1 MRSETGA
8 GKSSRVDGAAGVKP
22 ALAFVAMIPARL
34 ESTRL
39 PEKALADIGG
49 RAMVVRVAER
59 ARAAG
64 AARVVVA
71 TDSSRIADVV
81 RGAGFEVQM
90 TRADHPSGTDR
101 LAEAA
106 EALALA
112 DEAIVVNV
120 QGDEP
125 LIDPH
130 LIRAVAQCLH
140 DDDRCAL
147 ATAAQP
153 IDEVAVWLDP
163 NVVKVVCDRNGQA
176 LYFTRAPVPFA
187 RDAMTGFPA
196 VLPATM
202 PHAQAPTLRHIGIYA
217 WRVRDLRTCAA
228 LAPTA
233 LERVEALEQLRALW
247 HGLRIAVHIW
257 PAPLPGGVDT
267 AADLE
272 RVRAHWS
279 GTQAGLGTDRP
290 V

>member
-1 MRSETGA
+1 
-8 GKSSRVDGAAGVKP
+8 
-22 ALAFVAMIPARL
+22 MIPARL

-59 ARAAG
+59 AQAAG
-64 AARVVVA
+64 AARVIVA
-71 TDSSRIADVV
+71 TDSARIADVV
-81 RGAGFEVQM
+81 RAAGYEVQM

-106 EALALA
+106 AALALA
-112 DEAIVVNV
+112 DDCIVVNV

-125 LIDPH
+125 LIDPR
-130 LIRAVAQCLH
+130 LIRAVAQCLQ
-140 DDDRCAL
+140 DSPGCAL
-147 ATAAQP
+147 ATAAHP
-153 IDEVAVWLDP
+153 IDDIASWLDP
-163 NVVKVVCDRNGQA
+163 NVVKVICDRNGQA

-196 VLPATM
+196 TLPATM
-202 PHAQAPTLRHIGIYA
+202 PEAPPPALRHIGIYA
-217 WRVRDLRTCAA
+217 WRVSHLHACAA

-247 HGLRIAVHIW
+247 HGYRIAVHLW
-257 PAPLPGGVDT
+257 SSPLAAGIDT

-272 RVRAHWS
+272 RVRAGWAR
-279 GTQAGLGTDRP
+279 TQPNQQDE
-290 V
+290 